1 MYRSFFVKLLSL
13 MLTVVFPVAS
23 IAADTRAML
32 LPQGAVSVNGTMLA
46 RSTVLVSGDR
56 ITTTD
61 NSTGTI
67 SGPGNSINLASK
79 SSAVYGG
86 QSIEVTNGGAFVVTS
101 SGTAGKVGNLT
112 ITPADDKAKYE
123 FGERADKVMIAA
135 VEGKL
140 RINDGQQ
147 QMVLDAGKAIEIAAD
162 AGPDKDKNKQGS
174 QGGAAVG
181 ATHFGL
187 NNARAV
193 VIAAVAAGL
202 GAGAAFGLV
211 QAFTAATASPTH

>member
-1 MYRSFFVKLLSL
+1 
-13 MLTVVFPVAS
+13 VFPVAS
-23 IAADTRAML
+23 FAADTRAML

-86 QSIEVTNGGAFVVTS
+86 QSIEVTNGGAFVVTT
-101 SGTAGKVGNLT
+101 SGTAGKVGNIT

-162 AGPDKDKNKQGS
+162 AGPDKDKDKNKQGS

-187 NNARAV
+187 TNARAV
-193 VIAAVAAGL
+193 VIAAVVAGL
-202 GAGAAFGLV
+202 GTVAAFGLIK
-211 QAFTAATASPTH
+211 AFEPETASPTH